1 MAGAEQREA
10 HHLVAKA
17 GWMFTAAYLAV
28 AGNRMVEAALFFAT
42 AHGGF
47 ALAWWETQHTGPA
60 QVVV

>member
-28 AGNRMVEAALFFAT
+28 AGNRMVEPALFLQPLT
-42 AHGGF
+42 AGLPWHG
-47 ALAWWETQHTGPA
+47 ERPN
-60 QVVV
+60 